1 MSLSKNLSNTIFNYL
16 TIKDIANLSFT
27 DKNHY
32 TLINRNNQKVN
43 SLWREEANAFFCDN
57 DTEEIMNEHYSHTN
71 DSNTNSE
78 IDWKSLYI
86 VMKNQLNSLNKNI
99 YGETSEMVYKMFK
112 YHIYLPNLRKT
123 TILMDNNNS
132 SAHQMFCFEYEQ
144 EEKEK
149 KIYYENYFSSESNSI
164 KFSSDYLDNLLQ
176 KYEEYKEEIKN
187 DENKKG
193 LLDKIFTYNIDSTNK
208 PTNSNHILNFMLWLY
223 NTVKYF
229 CTLNLFYIKK
239 YNHEDIRFLHEYI
252 NRHTA
257 FIEAALCLKENLE
270 NVNTLINLLYHN
282 VFNVERKKIFSIY
295 KFIVNIWYKEVYLQI
310 NGELMQKVNLLIPQ
324 YVSENL
330 LGKKEENSMNIDD
343 EEFFSIRN
351 IIEQVTSCVLDF
363 SIDQHNI
370 KYFNHTEFATNTH
383 YQKFESTF
391 ISEILFNLQSRL
403 VSREITLNFIFDLIN
418 YISSDDCLLLNRTK
432 FILLTNTLL
441 SIKEK
446 LVNEIRAQF
455 TEYIIESQK
464 NPSIYCKKNNIEI
477 DNSYIR
483 HKVKGELRDIKKYLA
498 NLLSQQGFDAETA
511 KQFSKDYINSKKD
524 IVIYVNKMLI
534 KFYENV
540 EKFEITNSKIINC
553 INKVDESTYDFEYLS
568 CRKNVNEI
576 KTNQFLCNE
585 LFMEKNSIN

>member
-32 TLINRNNQKVN
+32 TLINHNNQKVN

-351 IIEQVTSCVLDF
+351 IIEQVASCVLDF

-464 NPSIYCKKNNIEI
+464 NPSIYCKNN
-477 DNSYIR
+477 
-483 HKVKGELRDIKKYLA
+483 
-498 NLLSQQGFDAETA
+498 
-511 KQFSKDYINSKKD
+511 
-524 IVIYVNKMLI
+524 
-534 KFYENV
+534 
-540 EKFEITNSKIINC
+540 KI
-553 INKVDESTYDFEYLS
+553 
-568 CRKNVNEI
+568 
-576 KTNQFLCNE
+576 
-585 LFMEKNSIN
+585 

>member
-1 MSLSKNLSNTIFNYL
+1 MSLSKNLSNTIFSYL

-32 TLINRNNQKVN
+32 TMINRNNQKVN

-57 DTEEIMNEHYSHTN
+57 DTEEIMNEHYKQTN

-86 VMKNQLNSLNKNI
+86 VMKNQFTSLNKSI
-99 YGETSEMVYKMFK
+99 YGETSEMVYKMLK
-112 YHIYLPNLRKT
+112 YHIFLPNLRKT

-149 KIYYENYFSSESNSI
+149 RIYYDNYFSGESSTI

-176 KYEEYKEEIKN
+176 KYEEYKEEIKS

-193 LLDKIFTYNIDSTNK
+193 LLDKIFNYNIDSTNK
-208 PTNSNHILNFMLWLY
+208 PTNSNHILNFILWLY

-229 CTLNLFYIKK
+229 CTLNLFYIRK
-239 YNHEDIRFLHEYI
+239 YGNDNIRFLHEYI

-270 NVNTLINLLYHN
+270 NVNTLINLLYKSI
-282 VFNVERKKIFSIY
+282 FNTENKNIFSIY

-310 NGELMQKVNLLIPQ
+310 NGDLMQKVYLLIPQ
-324 YVSENL
+324 YVSENFL
-330 LGKKEENSMNIDD
+330 SKKEENSMNIED
-343 EEFFSIRN
+343 EDFFSLRN
-351 IIEQVTSCVLDF
+351 IIEKVASCVLDF
-363 SIDQHNI
+363 SIDQHSI
-370 KYFNHTEFATNTH
+370 KYFNHTEFASNTH
-383 YQKFESTF
+383 YQNFENFF

-418 YISSDDCLLLNRTK
+418 YISSDECLLLNRTK
-432 FILLTNTLL
+432 FHLLTNALL

-446 LVNEIRAQF
+446 LVNEIRTQF
-455 TEYIIESQK
+455 SDYIIDSQK
-464 NPSIYCKKNNIEI
+464 NPFVCCKRNNIEI

-483 HKVKGELRDIKKYLA
+483 HKVKGELRDIKKYLT
-498 NLLSQQGFDAETA
+498 NLLSLQGFDKETS
-511 KQFSKDYINSKKD
+511 KQFSKDFINSKND
-524 IVIYVNKMLI
+524 IIIYVNKMLI

-553 INKVDESTYDFEYLS
+553 INKVHESTFDFEYSS
-568 CRKNVNEI
+568 CRKNVNDI
-576 KTNQFLCNE
+576 KTNLNQFLCNE
-585 LFMEKNSIN
+585 IFVV